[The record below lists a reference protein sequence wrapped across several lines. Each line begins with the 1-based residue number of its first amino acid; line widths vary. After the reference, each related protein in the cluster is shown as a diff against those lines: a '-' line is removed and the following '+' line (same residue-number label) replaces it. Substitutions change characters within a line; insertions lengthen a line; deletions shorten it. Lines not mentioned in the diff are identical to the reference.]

1 MPEWLNGAV
10 SKTVVSLMRDREFE
24 SLPFRQ
30 EIKNMLKAVIFD
42 IKAAKAA
49 GMKVILY
56 SKNKI
61 EGADAETSK
70 FNELPGIIRK
80 L

>member
-1 MPEWLNGAV
+1 MV
-10 SKTVVSLMRDREFE
+10 
-24 SLPFRQ
+24 
-30 EIKNMLKAVIFD
+30 KAVIFD

-56 SKNKI
+56 SKNKT